1 MLTINRRRASIPAI
15 DARRLAALPG
25 AVSTV
30 TAQAPPA
37 DAARIEA
44 GTEIA
49 VMTEPIDAQ
58 SRDGR
63 VYSAVVDR
71 DVLESSTGRVAIPAG
86 SAVELEA
93 RDVRDGDL
101 ILDLDSVTVNG
112 RRYGVRAAAERM
124 DTSQGGVDRDKAAKY
139 IGGGALLGTIIG
151 AVTGG
156 GKGAAIGAAAGAA
169 AGAGAV
175 YATRGRRIR
184 VPDEAVVTF
193 RLERPLDVDV
203 PDDGY
208 MRDRYHYHPIPP
220 KERTRDFTHPQ
231 RCRVGGLRP
240 RSTQSSLG
248 IAALFVL
255 APLLLVAFGERRP
268 KPAPLNK
275 ARGRI
280 IRAAQV

>member
-1 MLTINRRRASIPAI
+1 MLTRNRRRASIPAI
-15 DARRLAALPG
+15 GAAGLAVLLLAP
-25 AVSTV
+25 SRTV
-30 TAQAPPA
+30 TAQAPVA

-49 VMTEPIDAQ
+49 VKVTEPIDVQ

-93 RDVRDGDL
+93 RDVRDGGL

-124 DTSQGGVDRDKAAKY
+124 DTSQGGVDGDKAAKY

-175 YATRGRRIR
+175 YATRGRRIM

-193 RLERPLDVDV
+193 RLERPLDIDV

-208 MRDRYHYHPIPP
+208 TRDGRHYHHYP
-220 KERTRDFTHPQ
+220 
-231 RCRVGGLRP
+231 
-240 RSTQSSLG
+240 S
-248 IAALFVL
+248 
-255 APLLLVAFGERRP
+255 
-268 KPAPLNK
+268 
-275 ARGRI
+275 
-280 IRAAQV
+280 

>member
-1 MLTINRRRASIPAI
+1 
-15 DARRLAALPG
+15 
-25 AVSTV
+25 V
-30 TAQAPPA
+30 
-37 DAARIEA
+37 
-44 GTEIA
+44 
-49 VMTEPIDAQ
+49 Q

-63 VYSAVVDR
+63 IYSAVVDR
-71 DVLESSTGRVAIPAG
+71 DVLESSTGRVVIPAG

-112 RRYGVRAAAERM
+112 RRYGVRAAAERIE
-124 DTSQGGVDRDKAAKY
+124 TSRAGVDSGKAAQY

-151 AVTGG
+151 AVAGG

-175 YATRGRRIR
+175 YATRGRRIM

-208 MRDRYHYHPIPP
+208 TRDGRHYHHYP
-220 KERTRDFTHPQ
+220 
-231 RCRVGGLRP
+231 
-240 RSTQSSLG
+240 S
-248 IAALFVL
+248 
-255 APLLLVAFGERRP
+255 
-268 KPAPLNK
+268 
-275 ARGRI
+275 
-280 IRAAQV
+280 

>member
-1 MLTINRRRASIPAI
+1 MLTNRGRS
-15 DARRLAALPG
+15 AALSIG
-25 AVSTV
+25 AVGLAVLLAPSPTL
-30 TAQAPPA
+30 TAQAPIA

-44 GTEIA
+44 GTEITVRA
-49 VMTEPIDAQ
+49 TEPIDVQ

-63 VYSAVVDR
+63 IYSAVVDR
-71 DVLESSTGRVAIPAG
+71 DVLESSTGRVVIPAG

-112 RRYGVRAAAERM
+112 RRYGVRAAAERIE
-124 DTSQGGVDRDKAAKY
+124 TSRAGVDSGKAAQY

-151 AVTGG
+151 AVAGG

-175 YATRGRRIR
+175 YATRGRRIM

-208 MRDRYHYHPIPP
+208 TRDGRHYHHYP
-220 KERTRDFTHPQ
+220 
-231 RCRVGGLRP
+231 
-240 RSTQSSLG
+240 S
-248 IAALFVL
+248 
-255 APLLLVAFGERRP
+255 
-268 KPAPLNK
+268 
-275 ARGRI
+275 
-280 IRAAQV
+280 

>member
-1 MLTINRRRASIPAI
+1 MLTNRGRSAALTIGAVG
-15 DARRLAALPG
+15 LAALLAP
-25 AVSTV
+25 SRTL
-30 TAQAPPA
+30 TAQAPIA

-44 GTEIA
+44 GTEITVRA
-49 VMTEPIDAQ
+49 TEPIDVQ

-63 VYSAVVDR
+63 IYSAVVDR
-71 DVLESSTGRVAIPAG
+71 DVLESSTGRVVIPAG

-112 RRYGVRAAAERM
+112 RRYGVRAAAERIE
-124 DTSQGGVDRDKAAKY
+124 TSRAGVDSGKAAQY

-151 AVTGG
+151 AVAGG

-175 YATRGRRIR
+175 YATRGRRIM

-208 MRDRYHYHPIPP
+208 TRDGRHYHHYP
-220 KERTRDFTHPQ
+220 
-231 RCRVGGLRP
+231 
-240 RSTQSSLG
+240 S
-248 IAALFVL
+248 
-255 APLLLVAFGERRP
+255 
-268 KPAPLNK
+268 
-275 ARGRI
+275 
-280 IRAAQV
+280 

>member
-1 MLTINRRRASIPAI
+1 MLTNRGRSATLTIGAVG
-15 DARRLAALPG
+15 LAALLAP
-25 AVSTV
+25 SRSL
-30 TAQAPPA
+30 TAQAPIA

-44 GTEIA
+44 GTEITVRA
-49 VMTEPIDAQ
+49 TEPIDVQ

-63 VYSAVVDR
+63 IYSAVVDR
-71 DVLESSTGRVAIPAG
+71 DVLESSTGRVVIPAG

-112 RRYGVRAAAERM
+112 RRYGVRAAAERIE
-124 DTSQGGVDRDKAAKY
+124 TSRAGVDSGKAAQY

-151 AVTGG
+151 AVAGG

-175 YATRGRRIR
+175 YATRGRRIM

-208 MRDRYHYHPIPP
+208 TRDGRHYHHYP
-220 KERTRDFTHPQ
+220 
-231 RCRVGGLRP
+231 
-240 RSTQSSLG
+240 S
-248 IAALFVL
+248 
-255 APLLLVAFGERRP
+255 
-268 KPAPLNK
+268 
-275 ARGRI
+275 
-280 IRAAQV
+280 

>member
-1 MLTINRRRASIPAI
+1 MLTNRGRS
-15 DARRLAALPG
+15 AALSIG
-25 AVSTV
+25 AVGLAVLLAPSPTL
-30 TAQAPPA
+30 TAQAPFA

-44 GTEIA
+44 GTEITVRA
-49 VMTEPIDAQ
+49 IEPIDVQ

-63 VYSAVVDR
+63 IYSAVVDR
-71 DVLESSTGRVAIPAG
+71 DVLESSTGRVVIPAG

-112 RRYGVRAAAERM
+112 RRYGVRAAAERIE
-124 DTSQGGVDRDKAAKY
+124 TSRAGVDSGKAAQY

-151 AVTGG
+151 AVAGG

-175 YATRGRRIR
+175 YATRGRRIM

-208 MRDRYHYHPIPP
+208 TRDGRHYHHYP
-220 KERTRDFTHPQ
+220 
-231 RCRVGGLRP
+231 
-240 RSTQSSLG
+240 S
-248 IAALFVL
+248 
-255 APLLLVAFGERRP
+255 
-268 KPAPLNK
+268 
-275 ARGRI
+275 
-280 IRAAQV
+280 

>member
-1 MLTINRRRASIPAI
+1 MLTNRGRTVALSI
-15 DARRLAALPG
+15 G
-25 AVSTV
+25 AVGLAVLLAPSRTL
-30 TAQAPPA
+30 TAQARSA
-37 DAARIEA
+37 DLARIEA
-44 GTEIA
+44 GTE
-49 VMTEPIDAQ
+49 VVVRTTEPIDVQ
-58 SRDGR
+58 SLDGR

-71 DVLESSTGRVAIPAG
+71 DVLESSTGRVVIPAG

-112 RRYGVRAAAERM
+112 RRYGVRAAAERI
-124 DTSQGGVDRDKAAKY
+124 DTSRGGVDSGKAAQY

-208 MRDRYHYHPIPP
+208 MRDRYHYH
-220 KERTRDFTHPQ
+220 HY
-231 RCRVGGLRP
+231 
-240 RSTQSSLG
+240 
-248 IAALFVL
+248 
-255 APLLLVAFGERRP
+255 
-268 KPAPLNK
+268 
-275 ARGRI
+275 
-280 IRAAQV
+280 

>member
-1 MLTINRRRASIPAI
+1 MLTNRGRS
-15 DARRLAALPG
+15 AALSIG
-25 AVSTV
+25 AVGLAVLLAPSPTL
-30 TAQAPPA
+30 TAQAPFA
-37 DAARIEA
+37 VVVKKKTAY
-44 GTEIA
+44 EITVRA
-49 VMTEPIDAQ
+49 TEPIDVQ

-63 VYSAVVDR
+63 IYSAVVDR
-71 DVLESSTGRVAIPAG
+71 DVLESSTGRVVIPAG

-112 RRYGVRAAAERM
+112 RRYGVSAAAERIE
-124 DTSQGGVDRDKAAKY
+124 TSRGGVDSGKAAQY

-151 AVTGG
+151 AVAGG

-175 YATRGRRIR
+175 YATRGRRIM

-208 MRDRYHYHPIPP
+208 TRDGRHYHHYP
-220 KERTRDFTHPQ
+220 
-231 RCRVGGLRP
+231 
-240 RSTQSSLG
+240 S
-248 IAALFVL
+248 
-255 APLLLVAFGERRP
+255 
-268 KPAPLNK
+268 
-275 ARGRI
+275 
-280 IRAAQV
+280 